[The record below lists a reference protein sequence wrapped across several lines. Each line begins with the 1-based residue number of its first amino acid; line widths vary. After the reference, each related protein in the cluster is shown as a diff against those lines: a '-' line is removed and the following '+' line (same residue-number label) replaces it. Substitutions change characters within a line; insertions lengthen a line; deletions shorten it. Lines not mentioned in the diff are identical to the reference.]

1 MAIDKYA
8 SRVWRA
14 RIRDILNRDW
24 NPIGID
30 WEDEYDSY
38 VGAIAAMIRDDKPD
52 DRLMAYLEWA
62 EADNMGL
69 APFNRARALKVI
81 AALRALGPAPESN

>member
-24 NPIGID
+24 NPIGIN
-30 WEDEYDSY
+30 WEGEYDSY
-38 VGAIAAMIRDDKPD
+38 VGAIAAMIRDDKQ
-52 DRLMAYLEWA
+52 MTA
-62 EADNMGL
+62 
-69 APFNRARALKVI
+69 
-81 AALRALGPAPESN
+81 